1 MSGPTHPPLRLAPA
15 VLTWVVAWIGGMVLA
30 GPLVAV
36 AVDADFD
43 ALATE
48 DLAAVAAAGWAVS
61 IVVLVYA
68 SRRWGTG
75 DFLAD
80 YAVRFRPIDALGVPA
95 GVLAQYAAVPLL
107 YWPLQ
112 ELWPDTFS
120 SEDVERRAQ
129 EMVDQADGALVVL
142 LALVVVVGAPVVE
155 ELMYRGLLQR
165 SLVGRIG
172 PAFGLLAAGVWF
184 ALVHTEPVEY
194 PGLLLAGLVFGA
206 FVVATGRIGGAIVAH
221 AAFNAA
227 GLAMALS

>member
-15 VLTWVVAWIGGMVLA
+15 VVTWVVAWVAGMILA

-43 ALATE
+43 SLATQ
-48 DLAAVAAAGWAVS
+48 DLAAVAASGWAVA
-61 IVVLVYA
+61 IVVLVFA

-75 DFLAD
+75 DFWAD
-80 YAVRFRPIDALGVPA
+80 YAVRFRPSDVLGIPA
-95 GVLAQYAAVPLL
+95 GALAQFVAVPLL

-112 ELWPDTFS
+112 QLWPDTFAS
-120 SEDVERRAQ
+120 DEIERRAQ
-129 EMVDQADGALVVL
+129 EMVDRADGWLVVL

-165 SLVGRIG
+165 SLMSRLG
-172 PAFGLLAAGVWF
+172 PALGLFAGSVWF
-184 ALVHTEPVEY
+184 ALVHPQPVEY
-194 PGLLLAGLVFGA
+194 PGLLLAGLVFGG
-206 FVVATGRIGGAIVAH
+206 FVVATDRIGGAILAH